1 MIVFLCGIFNQCV
14 CCYKRSC
21 YVLTRTQINQEWMTP
36 FLHYQNHGD
45 ICQTVQFWEYA
56 IYRSMNSLI
65 GIEIGFGS
73 HVVSLAAPSAEGAT
87 EPKVDVVLNEKKES
101 ENK

>member
-1 MIVFLCGIFNQCV
+1 
-14 CCYKRSC
+14 
-21 YVLTRTQINQEWMTP
+21 
-36 FLHYQNHGD
+36 
-45 ICQTVQFWEYA
+45 
-56 IYRSMNSLI
+56 MNSLI